1 MNSERGLVYD
11 LPIQY
16 DHIINSSDLL
26 KVCKSARVYTK
37 FSNKPMNCKGVNP
50 YFVELLGVTFH
61 IFSVSSLCSP
71 SRTEITSGV
80 NL

>member
-16 DHIINSSDLL
+16 DHIMFYGSSGEWLV
-26 KVCKSARVYTK
+26 K
-37 FSNKPMNCKGVNP
+37 NCKGVNP